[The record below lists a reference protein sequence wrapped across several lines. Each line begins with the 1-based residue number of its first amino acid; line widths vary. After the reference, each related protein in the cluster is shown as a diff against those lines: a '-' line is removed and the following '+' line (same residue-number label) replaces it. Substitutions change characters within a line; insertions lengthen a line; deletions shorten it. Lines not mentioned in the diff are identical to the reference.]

1 MKIKFGNIRD
11 EVISNTISGVIL
23 ALIFVLVNDFF
34 FNPPNLNGRWIFKST
49 YEDTNYSNFENM
61 EVYYSV
67 SLQHINDEII
77 GFGEMIYEN
86 SNNGKIEYIGDNR
99 SQIEVSGHLKN
110 NYFKKDTLVLSYT
123 EDGHKRTSSTF
134 QNLIRFD
141 DAYMSGNFDT
151 TIADSKGSTEWWKNK
166 SLRDIIGPK

>member
-1 MKIKFGNIRD
+1 MRIKFGSIRD
-11 EVISNTISGVIL
+11 DVISNTLSGVIL
-23 ALIFVLVNDFF
+23 ALIFLIVNDFF

-49 YEDTNYSNFENM
+49 YEDSSYSNFENM

-110 NYFKKDTLVLSYT
+110 NYF
-123 EDGHKRTSSTF
+123 
-134 QNLIRFD
+134 
-141 DAYMSGNFDT
+141 
-151 TIADSKGSTEWWKNK
+151 
-166 SLRDIIGPK
+166 